1 VATTREAGPAL
12 VRKSSGEQ
20 AAVYIRRL
28 IFDGELR
35 PGDRV
40 PQDRIAAAL
49 GMSRIPVREALIG
62 LDREGWVRIE
72 MHRGVFVARL
82 DESTIHDHY
91 DLLALAYVFGV
102 RRAAAHWDDE
112 SDRALAALAAEFG
125 RVTDAAERSR
135 VSVAFHAVV
144 VGAARSP
151 RLRSLLRAMP
161 PLVPG
166 DFFDVVPEALAHQG
180 GRLKEIAAALHS
192 RDADRAAR
200 GYQAMLDTN
209 AQLVVEAFRSRGLF
223 GSPSPDGSG
232 PPDGTGSPEPSS

>member
-1 VATTREAGPAL
+1 MATTHEAGPAL

-40 PQDRIAAAL
+40 PQDRIAEAL

-62 LDREGWVRIE
+62 LDREGWVTIE
-72 MHRGVFVARL
+72 MHRGVFVATL

-102 RRAAAHWDDE
+102 RRAVAHWDDD
-112 SDRALAALAAEFG
+112 SDRALAALAADFG
-125 RVTDAAERSR
+125 RETDAAERQR
-135 VSVAFHAVV
+135 IAVAFHAEVAT
-144 VGAARSP
+144 AARSP

-161 PLVPG
+161 QLVPG
-166 DFFDVVPEALAHQG
+166 DFFDVVPETLAYQG
-180 GRLKEIAAALHS
+180 QKLEEIAAALHD
-192 RDADRAAR
+192 RDAERAVQCYR
-200 GYQAMLDTN
+200 TMFERN
-209 AQLVVEAFRSRGLF
+209 AELVVEAFRSRGLF
-223 GSPSPDGSG
+223 G
-232 PPDGTGSPEPSS
+232 